1 MLDWS
6 FSLSASIY
14 LVVVLGVLQG
24 LGEVLV
30 RCSELVQLL
39 TQLPLGCLQPAHL
52 IQLLSETLG
61 KGNRILGN

>member
-30 RCSELVQLL
+30 GCSELVHLL
-39 TQLPLGCLQPAHL
+39 TQLPVGCLQSAHL
-52 IQLLSETLG
+52 TLLLSETLE
-61 KGNRILGN
+61 K